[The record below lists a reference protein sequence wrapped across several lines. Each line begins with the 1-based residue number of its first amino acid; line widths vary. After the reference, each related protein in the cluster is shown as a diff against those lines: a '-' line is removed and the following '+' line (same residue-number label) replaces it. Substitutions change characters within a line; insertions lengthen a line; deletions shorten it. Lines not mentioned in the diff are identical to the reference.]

1 MNLTTDPFIFNI
13 YKPRDITSY
22 DAIRVLKRTTLK
34 GIKKIGHFGTLD
46 PFAEGLLLIGINSAT
61 RLNNYI
67 HDGLSKTYIAHGIL
81 GKESNTGDVTGEI
94 IKLDESKDLEEKFS
108 KMDIASIEKEL
119 TAKFIGDYWQAPH
132 AFSAAKFEGK
142 KLYEYARQ
150 GIEIKKEKKL
160 KKVYSL
166 KVLEYNFPELI
177 IEFKV
182 SSGTY
187 IRTLFSECANHLG
200 SLGYL
205 DKLIRTQIG
214 SVFSNTMDL
223 DNHSLSEIN
232 VDLEQL
238 LPFQSV
244 SLDESMMNKMIHG
257 NPITLNE
264 IPDEESPVSER
275 FCGIVP
281 EIEKMYWVKDENAQ
295 IRSLGGLS
303 NDQLRPVINF

>member
-1 MNLTTDPFIFNI
+1 MNLEIDPFIFNI
-13 YKPRDITSY
+13 YKPREITSF
-22 DAIRVLKRTTLK
+22 DAIRTLKRTTLK

-94 IKLDESKDLEEKFS
+94 NKIDNSEKLTQEIAKLDIRF
-108 KMDIASIEKEL
+108 IEKKL
-119 TAKFIGDYWQAPH
+119 TEKFIGDYWQAPH

-142 KLYEYARQ
+142 KLYEYARA

-166 KVLEYNFPELI
+166 KVLEYNFPELV

-187 IRTLFSECANHLG
+187 IRTLFSECANYLG
-200 SLGYL
+200 TLGYL

-214 SVFSNTMDL
+214 SVFSNDMDL
-223 DNHSLSEIN
+223 DNHSLEEIN
-232 VDLEQL
+232 VDLEAL
-238 LPFQSV
+238 LPFGSV
-244 SLDESMMNKMIHG
+244 CLDEMMMSKMIHG
-257 NPITLNE
+257 NPVKLDQVPGNSSI
-264 IPDEESPVSER
+264 DEK

-281 EIEKMYWVKDENAQ
+281 EIEKMYWVKDENLK
-295 IRSLGGLS
+295 IRSLGGLL